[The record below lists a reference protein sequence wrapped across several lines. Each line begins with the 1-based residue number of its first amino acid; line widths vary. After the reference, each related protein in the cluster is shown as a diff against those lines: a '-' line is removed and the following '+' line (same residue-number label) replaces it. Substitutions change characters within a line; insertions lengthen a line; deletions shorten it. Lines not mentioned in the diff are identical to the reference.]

1 MLININNPIAEIQ
14 KLKEIEKGIVLTNSK
29 KAIAFTKKWHII
41 SNIIP

>member
-1 MLININNPIAEIQ
+1 MLININNQIAEIQ
-14 KLKEIEKGIVLTNSK
+14 NEKEIKKEMVLTNSK